1 MAENLTIARPYAQAV
16 FEIAKQDKS
25 FDQWTKSLEALACA
39 VSNEQFAYMLS
50 EASSNEAASKLII
63 ELLGDLLDEKG
74 QNFVHVLGENNRFM
88 VLPEIYQEFIRLRDD
103 YLKVQAVEIVTARP
117 LAPEDEKALVAKLE
131 KKYQVKVSVTRTIDP
146 SIMGGVIIRIGD
158 EVIDDSVKTNLS
170 RLSSTLK

>member
-1 MAENLTIARPYAQAV
+1 MV
-16 FEIAKQDKS
+16 
-25 FDQWTKSLEALACA
+25 
-39 VSNEQFAYMLS
+39 S
-50 EASSNEAASKLII
+50 EASTHEAASKLLI

-74 QNFVHVLGENNRFM
+74 QNFVFVLGENNRFE

-117 LAPEDEKALVAKLE
+117 LKPEDEKALVAKLE
-131 KKYQVKVSVTRTIDP
+131 QKYKVTISLTRTIDP

-158 EVIDDSVKTNLS
+158 EVIDGSVKTNLS